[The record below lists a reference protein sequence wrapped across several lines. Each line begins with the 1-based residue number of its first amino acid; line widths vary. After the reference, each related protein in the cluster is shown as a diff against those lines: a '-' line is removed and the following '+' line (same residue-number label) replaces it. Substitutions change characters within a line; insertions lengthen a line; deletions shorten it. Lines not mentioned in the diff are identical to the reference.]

1 MSHEIWCF
9 KYAPKTLD
17 EMILSDEM
25 RETLKKVIIECP
37 NVLLVGKPG
46 TGKGTFM
53 DILLRTTEYDFMKLN
68 ASDENSID
76 VVRDKVKSF
85 ATSLG
90 ITDKKVVYLNESD
103 HLSFQAQAGLRD
115 MQESV
120 QKNCRF
126 FFLANYPQKIIDPIK
141 SRCQTITLNDPPKD
155 QLLKFCFKI
164 LKEENIEVKNKS
176 GVVEI
181 IKAHYPDIRQIVNTL
196 QLNCNNGVFD
206 TVKIS
211 TTSEVFETIFKNM
224 KDKDVDG
231 IRKILR
237 TESVDYNELYNFLYE
252 KAPESKSPGDF
263 IISIGEY
270 MYRDSFVAIKEI
282 NFMAFFFEMMKKGVI

>member
-1 MSHEIWCF
+1 MSQEIWCF

-53 DILLRTTEYDFMKLN
+53 DILLKTTEYDFMKLN

-141 SRCQTITLNDPPKD
+141 SRCQTITLNYPPKD

-206 TVKIS
+206 VVKIS
-211 TTSEVFETIFKNM
+211 TTSEVFDTIFKNM
-224 KDKDVDG
+224 KDKDIDG
-231 IRKILR
+231 VRKILR

>member
-1 MSHEIWCF
+1 MSQEIWCF

-211 TTSEVFETIFKNM
+211 TTSEVFDTIFKNM
-224 KDKDVDG
+224 NDKDVDE

-263 IISIGEY
+263 VISIGEY

>member
-1 MSHEIWCF
+1 MSQEIWCF

-25 RETLKKVIIECP
+25 RETLKKVIVECP

-53 DILLRTTEYDFMKLN
+53 DILLKTTEYDFMKLN

-90 ITDKKVVYLNESD
+90 ITDKKVVYLNECD
-103 HLSFQAQAGLRD
+103 HLSVNAQAAIRD
-115 MQESV
+115 LSESV

-270 MYRDSFVAIKEI
+270 LYRDSFVGIKEI
-282 NFMAFFFEMMKKGVI
+282 NFMAFFFSMMKKGVL